1 MTDQTPSHPT
11 TFYFVSQYISV
22 KIVLVRRTGHHKTEM
37 NSLEALLLA
46 LRVIHL
52 PLHNHVLVYLQHYE
66 CNIKSFFLFFQ
77 VPVKD
82 IDCLTGKDHSDF
94 QGSKSSSFSTQSGN
108 SFCKR
113 SRFLASQASI
123 RSCLDPQLHKF

>member
-1 MTDQTPSHPT
+1 MTDQIPSHPT

-66 CNIKSFFLFFQ
+66 CNSIKSFFLFF
-77 VPVKD
+77 
-82 IDCLTGKDHSDF
+82 F
-94 QGSKSSSFSTQSGN
+94 
-108 SFCKR
+108 
-113 SRFLASQASI
+113 
-123 RSCLDPQLHKF
+123 KFP